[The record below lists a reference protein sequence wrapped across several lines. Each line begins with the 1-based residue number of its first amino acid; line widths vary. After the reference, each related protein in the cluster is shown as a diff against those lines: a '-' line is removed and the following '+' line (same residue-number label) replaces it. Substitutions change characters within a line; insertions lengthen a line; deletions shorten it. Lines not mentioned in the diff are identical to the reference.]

1 MIMTT
6 LRVFPSLFIG
16 RREVLQAVESPVIS
30 ADEAGSAFLCGA
42 CEEVVLTGRE
52 RADMRD
58 VVVKCRCGEYNQ
70 L

>member
-1 MIMTT
+1 MIMTS

-16 RREVLQAVESPVIS
+16 RREVIQAVEAASIDKSQP
-30 ADEAGSAFLCGA
+30 GSAFLCGA
-42 CEEVVLTGRE
+42 CEEVVLTDRDS
-52 RADMRD
+52 ADMRD

>member
-1 MIMTT
+1 MIMTS

-16 RREVLQAVESPVIS
+16 RREVIQAVETTAIDASQP
-30 ADEAGSAFLCGA
+30 GSAFLCGA
-42 CEEVVLTGRE
+42 CEEVVMTGRDN
-52 RADMRD
+52 AQMRD

>member
-1 MIMTT
+1 MIMTS

-16 RREVLQAVESPVIS
+16 RREVLQAVESPVVS
-30 ADEAGSAFLCGA
+30 ESEAGSVFLCGA
-42 CEEVVLTGRE
+42 CEEIVMTGRDN
-52 RADMRD
+52 AQMRD

>member
-1 MIMTT
+1 MIMTSM
-6 LRVFPSLFIG
+6 RVFPGLFVG
-16 RREVLQAVESPVIS
+16 RREVIQAVEVPPEQTQ
-30 ADEAGSAFLCGA
+30 AAGSAFICGA

-52 RADMRD
+52 SSDLRD

>member
-1 MIMTT
+1 MIMTS

-16 RREVLQAVESPVIS
+16 RREVLQAVESPVVS
-30 ADEAGSAFLCGA
+30 ENQSGSAFLCGA
-42 CEEVVLTGRE
+42 CEEVVMTGRDS
-52 RADMRD
+52 AQMRD